1 MTLTR
6 FQWSAVTVV
15 SAFAASIAILAL
27 GLWASGYD
35 APQALAALWDGAFG
49 SWYAFTSATLLRAVP
64 LIIIGLGF
72 ALALEGGALNIGAEG
87 QFYAGAI
94 AATWIGLNFAHWP
107 APLAIG
113 TVLSGATIAGA
124 VWMVVPVWLKLRFGV
139 IEVITT
145 LLLNFVAAML
155 GGALAAA
162 LGALQGGPWVGVLA
176 AALAGAVVAGVFA
189 LVAVVAGADQIITGT
204 ALTLASFGLT
214 GALYRQLFG
223 AAGVG
228 LSIPTLGV
236 IEVPVL
242 HAVPIMG
249 PAFFAQPAPTYL
261 AMIAVPVLWWVLFR
275 TRWGL
280 ALRAVGESPVAARA
294 AGVRVRTT
302 RSVATIVGG
311 ALAGLGGASLVLA
324 QVGTFAEKMT
334 AGRGFVAIAIVVLG
348 RWHPI
353 GVAIAALVF
362 GAASA
367 LQFVFQAMGLDV
379 PYQLFLML
387 PYVLTLLALA
397 GVVGRVRPPASL
409 GRPIAQS
416 E

>member
-1 MTLTR
+1 MDAITL
-6 FQWSAVTVV
+6 
-15 SAFAASIAILAL
+15 FA
-27 GLWASGYD
+27 GF
-35 APQALAALWDGAFG
+35 LAAAVRV
-49 SWYAFTSATLLRAVP
+49 ATPLL
-64 LIIIGLGF
+64 L
-72 ALALEGGALNIGAEG
+72 
-87 QFYAGAI
+87 
-94 AATWIGLNFAHWP
+94 AATGETLGERA
-107 APLAIG
+107 
-113 TVLSGATIAGA
+113 
-124 VWMVVPVWLKLRFGV
+124 GV
-139 IEVITT
+139 INLGIEG
-145 LLLNFVAAML
+145 AML

-189 LVAVVAGADQIITGT
+189 LVAVWAGADQIITGT
-204 ALTLASFGLT
+204 ALTLGAFGLT

-223 AAGVG
+223 AAGAG
-228 LSIPTLGV
+228 LSIPTLDV
-236 IEVPVL
+236 IEVPLL
-242 HAVPIMG
+242 HSVPVIG

-261 AMIAVPVLWWVLFR
+261 AMVAVVVLWWVLFR

-294 AGVRVRTT
+294 AGVRVRMT

-353 GVAIAALVF
+353 GVAVAALVF

-397 GVVGRVRPPASL
+397 GVVGRVRAPASL
-409 GRPIAQS
+409 GRPI
-416 E
+416 EGGE